1 MSTLMTAVGTVVT
14 AAIGWMGQFA
24 DAIASNTIL
33 TLGVVAVTTV
43 PTAVINVLIV
53 ISSLILSYEAAA
65 KASRHQD
72 QPTEQQQHRGSK

>member
-33 TLGVVAVTTV
+33 TLGVVAVPLV
-43 PTAVINVLIV
+43 GLGVGLLGRLLKRRV
-53 ISSLILSYEAAA
+53 
-65 KASRHQD
+65 
-72 QPTEQQQHRGSK
+72 